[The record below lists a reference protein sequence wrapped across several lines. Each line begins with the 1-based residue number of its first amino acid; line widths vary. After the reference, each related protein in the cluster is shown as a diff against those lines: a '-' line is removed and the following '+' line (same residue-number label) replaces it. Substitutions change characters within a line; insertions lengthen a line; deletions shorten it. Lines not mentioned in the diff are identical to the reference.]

1 MDRSRRGFCLLT
13 PVLFASAT
21 LPAEESHLPS
31 KTYRFQDL
39 PVNASGQNAFR
50 PVLEGLADSGCRI
63 ELHETDL
70 APGGMPHP
78 AHRHQHEEMFLIR
91 EGTVEV
97 TLGARKFRLGPGG
110 VAFVAS
116 NEEHGIHNAG
126 TTHAQYFVIA
136 LGSDT
141 Q

>member
-1 MDRSRRGFCLLT
+1 MKRSRRNFCLMM
-13 PVLFASAT
+13 PALFA
-21 LPAEESHLPS
+21 LPGLAAEKSRLPS
-31 KTYRFQDL
+31 KAYRFEGL
-39 PVNASGQNAFR
+39 PVNKDGRNAYR
-50 PVLEGLADSGCRI
+50 PVLEGLTHSGCRI

-78 AHRHQHEEMFLIR
+78 AHRHLHEEMFLIR

-97 TLGARKFRLGPGG
+97 TIGGKKTRLGPGG

-116 NEEHGIHNAG
+116 NEEHGIHNVG
-126 TTHAQYFVIA
+126 TTHAQYFVMG
-136 LGSDT
+136 LGSD